1 MLIGKKFILFDMD
14 GTLIDSV
21 GMWNEV
27 DRLFIKA
34 LGGNAD
40 GTDVQAIRDAKLRE
54 YKASNDPYQE
64 YCAFIGKK
72 YGSSLSPEELVKLR
86 YSISLEFTAKA
97 IDYKP
102 LADKFLHVLKSRGY
116 TLAIVSTTKRSN
128 MEAYRTKNANIIS
141 KAPIDK
147 IFSAVYTRE
156 DAKEI
161 KPSPEIYNRVLSE
174 LGATEEECLIF
185 EDSIVGVE
193 AANNAGI
200 DVVAMYD
207 KYSEADRD
215 KIIPRVKVYFNDY
228 KEALRAIGAEDEI

>member
-1 MLIGKKFILFDMD
+1 MLEGKKYLLFDMD

-34 LGGNAD
+34 LGGKSDNV
-40 GTDVQAIRDAKLRE
+40 DVQKTRDSKLRE
-54 YKASNDPYQE
+54 YKASDDPYRE
-64 YCAFIGKK
+64 YCGYIGKK

-86 YSISLEFTAKA
+86 YSISLELTENTV
-97 IDYKP
+97 DYKP
-102 LADKFLHVLKSRGY
+102 YADRFLHVLKKRGY

-128 MEAYRTKNANIIS
+128 MEVYRNKNVKIMS
-141 KAPIDK
+141 KAPIDE

-161 KPSPEIYNRVLSE
+161 KPSPEIYVKVLRE
-174 LGATEEECLIF
+174 LGAKAEECLIF

-193 AANNAGI
+193 AANSAGI
-200 DVVAMYD
+200 DAVAVYD
-207 KYSEADRD
+207 KYSENDSEE
-215 KIIPRVKVYFNDY
+215 IISRVKMYFKDY